1 MPRFSP
7 SALLCF
13 LLTPLV
19 LAGCLPSSCNR
30 VESRA
35 LFPADSLSRVIA
47 GAAAVDTLALLW
59 ETPGPEALPFE
70 YPRTVVFD
78 DAGVLHVSDAEA
90 NAVHAFDARGEALYQ
105 VQDDDFPI
113 PFLAGAA
120 GDTVAVFSPT
130 TQEVRLLI
138 GQRVIATIPTPSD
151 LPRKQLLQYAAYGP
165 GGLYVKILGEAYDN
179 FIGRLDASGAI
190 EARWPLEG
198 PIWRYSG
205 KLVATGDALL
215 SACGYRPVLDLIR
228 PLAARDTLALVGF
241 DSPMLA
247 RSRSF
252 LLGDLYDPPLLTP
265 SMAVAGDRVFVLNI
279 RPGWLLIDV
288 YDLAGRLQRR
298 LVQQAPVFA
307 QSFYPVDLAAY
318 PNGDGFDIAVV
329 YVEPQPRLAL
339 YRWGDAE

>member
-1 MPRFSP
+1 M
-7 SALLCF
+7 
-13 LLTPLV
+13 

-35 LFPADSLSRVIA
+35 LFPADSLSRALA
-47 GAAAVDTLALLW
+47 GAIAVDTLDVVW
-59 ETPGPEALPFE
+59 ETAGPEALPFE
-70 YPRTVVFD
+70 YPRTVLFD

-90 NAVHAFDARGEALYQ
+90 NAVHAFDAQGQPLYQ
-105 VQDDDFPI
+105 VRDDDFPI

-120 GDTVAVFSPT
+120 GDTVAIFSPT
-130 TQEVRLLI
+130 LRAVRLLVD
-138 GQRVIATIPTPSD
+138 QQVIATIPTPSD
-151 LPRKQLLQYAAYGP
+151 LPEKQLLQYAAYGS
-165 GGLYVKILGEAYDN
+165 GGLYVKILGEAYEN

-190 EARWPLEG
+190 QERWPLEG

-205 KLVATGDALL
+205 KLVATEDTLL
-215 SACGYRPVLDLIR
+215 SACGYRPVLDRIP

-265 SMAVAGDRVFVLNI
+265 SMAVAGDRIFVLNI

-307 QSFYPVDLAAY
+307 QSFYPVDLAAH

-329 YVEPQPRLAL
+329 YVEPQPWLAL
-339 YRWGDAE
+339 YRWATAFE